1 MLKTLNLEFN
11 SFWGSIPDSIGNMSS
26 LQQHFLVGNMFNGTI
41 SKSVGKVPMLT
52 FLDLSNNHWEGV
64 LIKAHFQNLT

>member
-11 SFWGSIPDSIGNMSS
+11 SFWGSIPDSIGNMS
-26 LQQHFLVGNMFNGTI
+26 LQQLFLVGNMFNGTI
-41 SKSVGKVPMLT
+41 SKSVGKVLMLT